1 MSKKPFSASA
11 YVRKGNDQDLLKA
24 VHEYRF
30 APRHRGSETQPLR
43 ILSIE
48 PDSVAERIGLEP
60 GDTISE
66 LNGKVLLDP
75 VDFQFQSA
83 VLGRRMTIKTQ
94 RGNITFVR
102 REWEPLGVEF
112 EAIEPLTCQ
121 NNCVFCFVHQNP
133 AKVRPSL
140 HIKDEDYRLSFL
152 FGNYLTLTNVDEA
165 EMQRIVDQRLSPL
178 YISVHATEPS
188 LRAQMLGNA
197 EYDGFLEKV
206 ERLVKAGI
214 TVHGQVVLCPE
225 WNDGEHLDRTIT
237 DMAQLHPGVGSL
249 AVVPVGL
256 TKHRK
261 NLPRLKPFTP
271 DIARQTIAHVSSIQR
286 QMKRRFGTPFVFL
299 GDEIYIMAKQPLP
312 PMSHYRDFPQI
323 ENGVGM
329 VRTFLKQFDEA
340 LKKKAPVPRARGTVC
355 TGKVFE
361 PYLAER
367 VARLDGM
374 DLKVVGVESLFWGPG
389 IGVAGLLTGSDF
401 IAALHGKVY
410 GDFVVL
416 PSECMIGDEHL
427 FLDDLTLAD
436 VEQELGVEVISSG
449 YTAGEFVD
457 SMRARTTPRVRL

>member
-1 MSKKPFSASA
+1 MPKKPFSASA
-11 YVRKGNDQDLLKA
+11 YVRKANDQDLVKA

-30 APRHRGSETQPLR
+30 APRHRGTEAQVLR
-43 ILSIE
+43 VQSVE
-48 PDSVAERIGLEP
+48 PDSLAERIGLQP

-66 LNGKVLLDP
+66 LNGKALLDP
-75 VDFQFQSA
+75 VDFQFQA
-83 VLGRRMTIKTQ
+83 ATLGRRMTIRTQ
-94 RGNITFVR
+94 DGVRTFVR
-102 REWEPLGVEF
+102 REWENFGVEF
-112 EAIEPLTCQ
+112 EPIEPLTCQ

-133 AKVRPSL
+133 ARVRPSL

-165 EMQRIVDQRLSPL
+165 EMQRIIDQRLSPL
-178 YISVHATEPS
+178 YVSVHATEPS
-188 LRAQMLGNA
+188 VRAKMLGNM

-206 ERLVKAGI
+206 ERLVEAGI

-225 WNDGEHLDRTIT
+225 WNDGEHLERTIA

-271 DIARQTIAHVSSIQR
+271 DVARHTIAHVSGIQR
-286 QMKRRFGTPFVFL
+286 KMKRKLGTPFVFL
-299 GDEIYIMAKQPLP
+299 GDEIYIMAKEPLP
-312 PMSHYRDFPQI
+312 PVSHYRDFPQI

-329 VRTFLKQFDEA
+329 VRTFLKQFDAA
-340 LKKKAPVPRARGTVC
+340 LKKSAPSRGTRGTVC

-361 PYLAER
+361 PYLAECVSR
-367 VARLDGM
+367 MNM
-374 DLKVVGVESLFWGPG
+374 DLKVVGVESQFWGSG

-401 IAALHGKVY
+401 ISALRGKVY

-436 VEQELGVEVISSG
+436 VRKELGVEIVPSG

-457 SMRARTTPRVRL
+457 NMRARAS